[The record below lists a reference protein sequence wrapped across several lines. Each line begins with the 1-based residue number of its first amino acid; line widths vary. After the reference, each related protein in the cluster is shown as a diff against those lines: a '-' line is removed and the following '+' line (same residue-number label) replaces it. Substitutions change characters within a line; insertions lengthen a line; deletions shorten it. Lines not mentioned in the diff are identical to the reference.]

1 MNVTIPSAE
10 AAQNASIDTAKLA
23 QLCKASADP
32 LRLDILR
39 ALRDGSFGVM
49 ELCKIFDAKQS
60 GMSHHLKVMATA
72 GLVEN
77 RKEGNSIF
85 YRRTTNLEQHALKP
99 LIDTL
104 FVSVDQ
110 TILPESIQQRLT
122 EAYEERA
129 QLSRQFFEKN
139 AARFREQQDL
149 IASWK
154 DYGPFTSELIR
165 DLTPHGDQ
173 LAIEF
178 GPGTG
183 EMLVELA
190 ESYDQ
195 VVGIDTSE
203 EMLAQ
208 ARATVSDI
216 HNIDLLHADASSAQ
230 GAEQAAYQ
238 SQASL
243 VVSNM
248 VLHHVPAPEQL
259 IESAANALSDNG
271 FLLITELCAHDQ
283 KWTQEHCGDLWL
295 GFEQSDIDRWAHSVG
310 LTPESQQFLALRNGF
325 QIQVLIYRKS
335 SSPN

>member
-1 MNVTIPSAE
+1 MNLTSPSAE
-10 AAQNASIDTAKLA
+10 ANQNVSIDTAKLA

-72 GLVEN
+72 GLVET

-110 TILPESIQQRLT
+110 TVLPESIQLRLSET
-122 EAYEERA
+122 YEERA

-139 AARFREQQDL
+139 ALRFREQQDL

-154 DYGPFTSELIR
+154 DYGPFTSDLIR
-165 DLTPHGDQ
+165 DLTPQGDQ

-190 ESYDQ
+190 ESFDH
-195 VVGIDTSE
+195 VIGIDTSE

-208 ARATVSDI
+208 ARSTVAEI
-216 HNIDLLHADASSAQ
+216 HNIDLLHADASSLKSAD
-230 GAEQAAYQ
+230 QAN
-238 SQASL
+238 L

-259 IESAANALSDNG
+259 IESAASSLKDNG
-271 FLLITELCAHDQ
+271 YLLITELCAHDQ
-283 KWTQEHCGDLWL
+283 KWTQDHCGDLWL
-295 GFEQSDIDRWAHSVG
+295 GFEQSDIDRWANSVG

-325 QIQVLIYRKS
+325 QIQVLIYRKLS
-335 SSPN
+335 TPN